1 MESKDILPTI
11 DSLLI
16 NKVQE
21 NTDKGKSTDT
31 VSLYFNEVKRYRL
44 LKKDDEVSISKKIEE
59 GRQIIQDNIGRT
71 LVTMQY
77 VDNLYDDIKVGEKSL
92 RDVIDVSKMW
102 ALTKRQSEN
111 KIDKKSIPEL
121 ERKYFD
127 QTIAILEENRK
138 ELSSLKGKTD
148 KELHLWFHGDEYDTS
163 THFRTSVKII
173 SQLEL
178 NVELKNHIIDKISS
192 YDKKVT
198 NLEVNLKHIFG
209 NYGINTV
216 DFAKEWRKNGMRYD
230 WVQKLINRNDRWS
243 EPARN
248 NKASITNIQMEIFDI
263 CKQVGKP
270 LHSLRELSSCLK
282 KAAKMRDNA
291 KAEMINANLRLVVKT
306 AKKFLKPDVYAK
318 MEDLIQEGNLG
329 LIKAVDRFDYQL
341 GYKFSTYAVWWI
353 RQAIQKFLSDN
364 SKTIKTPVHVNDLAS
379 KIFKMQALIEKEE
392 NKKIGIEEAAIRLN
406 IEPFKALQ
414 AVNSLNDPVSIHAP
428 IGNSDNNE
436 GLTQGDVIEDTVNVS
451 SEEIIEKN
459 DMVKKI
465 DEILKELTPK
475 EERVV
480 RLRYGIGTNKEHTLE
495 EVGDHFKVT
504 KERVRQ
510 IEAKALRKL
519 KHPTKLSIL
528 SEYI

>member
-1 MESKDILPTI
+1 
-11 DSLLI
+11 
-16 NKVQE
+16 
-21 NTDKGKSTDT
+21 
-31 VSLYFNEVKRYRL
+31 
-44 LKKDDEVSISKKIEE
+44 
-59 GRQIIQDNIGRT
+59 
-71 LVTMQY
+71 
-77 VDNLYDDIKVGEKSL
+77 
-92 RDVIDVSKMW
+92 
-102 ALTKRQSEN
+102 
-111 KIDKKSIPEL
+111 
-121 ERKYFD
+121 
-127 QTIAILEENRK
+127 
-138 ELSSLKGKTD
+138 
-148 KELHLWFHGDEYDTS
+148 
-163 THFRTSVKII
+163 
-173 SQLEL
+173 
-178 NVELKNHIIDKISS
+178 
-192 YDKKVT
+192 
-198 NLEVNLKHIFG
+198 
-209 NYGINTV
+209 
-216 DFAKEWRKNGMRYD
+216 MRYD